1 MARDVSV
8 AWVGG
13 GSFVGAVLLAGVLV
27 APQVAVAD
35 EPDTPCQ
42 ADIIV
47 DLDPGVSVQP
57 SSGSFTSTGE
67 QGKLVCSG
75 KVNGKTPS
83 AGGTG
88 GADGKYGVDG
98 PNSCAKLDGK
108 TIFTVSATLPT
119 EGGEIKF
126 VDKVTGNYAPLQG
139 NWIFG
144 GAFKGPKSYG
154 IFRFTPTGP
163 DHNCVVGPVKSLA
176 VQADA
181 WVINGAPDGAMA
193 ERMSIQ
199 D

>member
-1 MARDVSV
+1 MRQVMTTTLVGV
-8 AWVGG
+8 AALVA
-13 GSFVGAVLLAGVLV
+13 GALV

-47 DLDPGVSVQP
+47 DLDPGVGLQP
-57 SSGSFTSTGE
+57 ASGTFTSNGE

-75 KVNGKTPS
+75 KVQGKAPS
-83 AGGTG
+83 GGGTG
-88 GADGKYGVDG
+88 GADGKYGIDG

-108 TIFTVSATLPT
+108 TEFTVKATLPS

-126 VDKVTGNYAPLQG
+126 VDTVIGNYAPLQG

-163 DHNCVVGPVKSLA
+163 DQNCLVGPVKQLA

-181 WVINGAPDGAMA
+181 WVVNGQPDGAMQS
-193 ERMSIQ
+193 RMALPN
-199 D
+199 